1 MTLKLYSGTIGQF
14 VQDAMQNEVADKIRE
29 SFESYYGR
37 RVGLSEMTSWTN
49 SLQFLKNVL
58 ESSSPSENMIVLEY
72 ELPYTTQRID
82 CLIFGKGDNERGN
95 VLLLE
100 LKQWEK
106 VKDCDIDENVVTFVG
121 GRERMV
127 SHPAYQVKGYHFYL
141 EDFMQIFQENTAPN
155 LSSCV
160 YCHNYSKNKNGALFL
175 PKFQKVLQDFP
186 VFTKEDFEKL
196 SDFLKKK
203 LSKGQGLEIFNRF
216 NESNISPSKKLV
228 EVAGSMIKGQ
238 KMFNLIDEQ
247 ITANNTI
254 VDRAKKCSKL
264 KTKSVVIIRGGPG
277 TGKSVIALNALAE
290 LLGKGMTVFH
300 ATGSAAFTRTLRKIV
315 GSRADKLFK
324 YFNSFTKHNENEIN
338 VLICDEAHRI
348 RKTSDSRYARKEE
361 RSDIPQVD
369 ELIKAAKVSIFFID
383 DYQVVTPQEIG
394 TTKLLRE
401 TAKKFNAEI
410 FEFELQTQFRCSG
423 SDGYLNWVD
432 NTLGVRETANTQL
445 TKGEKMEFKIFDS
458 PKALYAAIKQKN
470 LEKQNS
476 ARLVAGFCWPWSD
489 PRPDGSLV
497 DDVVIGDFKMPWEG
511 KTGKK
516 LAKGIPEAPLW
527 AFDPN
532 GVNQIGCIYTIQGF
546 EFEYVGVIFAKDLT
560 YDLAAKKWVGKR
572 ENSSDPKLKREKD
585 EEKFLNY
592 VKSIYRVLL
601 TRGMKG
607 CYVHFMDKNTEAFF
621 KSKLQQ

>member
-1 MTLKLYSGTIGQF
+1 MKLYSGAIEEF
-14 VQDAMQNEVADKIRE
+14 VQDTVQNKVADKIRS
-29 SFESYYGR
+29 SFESYYGH
-37 RVGLSEMTSWTN
+37 RVSPSEMTSWTN

-58 ESSSPSENMIVLEY
+58 EKSSPSENMIVLEY
-72 ELPYTTQRID
+72 ELPYTNQRID

-106 VKDCDIDENVVTFVG
+106 VKDCDIDGNVITFVG
-121 GRERMV
+121 GQERMV
-127 SHPAYQVKGYHFYL
+127 PHPAYQVKSYHFYL
-141 EDFMQIFQENTAPN
+141 EDFMQIFQENTALD

-160 YCHNYSKNKNGALFL
+160 YCHNYSKSKNGALFL
-175 PKFQKVLQDFP
+175 PKFQKVLEDFP

-196 SDFLKKK
+196 SDFLKTR

-216 NESNISPSKKLV
+216 NQSNITPSKKLV

-238 KMFNLIDEQ
+238 KMFNLIAEQ

-254 VDRAKKCSKL
+254 IDRAKKCAKL

-300 ATGSAAFTRTLRKIV
+300 ATGSAAFTTTLRKIV

-324 YFNSFTKHNENEIN
+324 YFNSFTKHHENEIN

-348 RKTSDSRYARKEE
+348 RKTSDSRYTRREE
-361 RSDIPQVD
+361 RSNIPQVD

-394 TTKLLRE
+394 TTELLKE

-410 FEFELQTQFRCSG
+410 FEFELKTQFRCSG

-432 NTLGVRETANTQL
+432 NTLGVRETANMKL
-445 TKGEKMEFKIFDS
+445 TKAEKMEFKIFDT
-458 PKALYAAIKQKN
+458 PKALYEAIKQKN
-470 LEKQNS
+470 IEKPNS
-476 ARLVAGFCWPWSD
+476 ARLVAGFCWPWSN
-489 PRPDGSLV
+489 PKSDGTLV
-497 DDVVIGDFKMPWEG
+497 NDVVIGDFKMPWEG

-546 EFEYVGVIFAKDLT
+546 EFEYVGVIFAKDAV
-560 YDLAAKKWVGKR
+560 YDSTAKEWVGKR
-572 ENSSDPKLKREKD
+572 ENSSDPKLKTEKD
-585 EEKFLNY
+585 EENFLKY
-592 VKSIYRVLL
+592 VKNVYRVLL

-607 CYVHFMDKNTEAFF
+607 CYVYFMDKDTEAFF
-621 KSKLQQ
+621 KSRLQ

>member
-1 MTLKLYSGTIGQF
+1 MKLYSGTIGQF